1 MKTEILHALVDKLA
15 NQLAYQEKNEKEKRE
30 KSSLCRTWECYNPM
44 YSSRVNESSIFLR
57 FFENDR
63 NLQEGICQG

>member
-44 YSSRVNESSIFLR
+44 YSSRVNESSIF
-57 FFENDR
+57 
-63 NLQEGICQG
+63 